1 MAAGRCT
8 LVLRY
13 HEITLKGGNRPF
25 FVRRL
30 VENVERTL
38 AGLPVG
44 AVRRASARLLV
55 ALHDARAWPEA
66 RARLARVFGLAN
78 FALAHELP
86 LATRTGDAAAEV
98 DRLAAA
104 IVALLRGVEIASFRV
119 QTKRSDKRFALTSPE
134 VNRIVGA
141 AVQQATGARVDLDH
155 AALTV
160 AVDILPGR
168 AFFSV
173 EKVAGAGG
181 LPVGTSGRVC
191 ALLSGGIDS
200 PVAAWRMMRRG
211 CRVDFVHFH
220 SVPFLD
226 RTSQDKARELARL
239 LVAWE
244 GDAGLDLVPFGEVQR
259 QIVAAVARPLRVVLY
274 RRMMVRIAEA
284 IARATGAEALVTGE
298 SLGQVA
304 SQTLANLTVIEAAAG
319 LPVLRP
325 LIGAD
330 KSEISAEAARIGTFE
345 TSILPDQDC
354 CSLFVPRHPATR
366 AHLDEVVAAEAR
378 LDVGALVAQAVAGTE
393 RVHLRVG
400 GEDEEEIAHRR
411 AAEPRVQ
418 PLA

>member
-1 MAAGRCT
+1 G
-8 LVLRY
+8 
-13 HEITLKGGNRPF
+13 
-25 FVRRL
+25 
-30 VENVERTL
+30 
-38 AGLPVG
+38 
-44 AVRRASARLLV
+44 
-55 ALHDARAWPEA
+55 
-66 RARLARVFGLAN
+66 RVFGLAN
-78 FALAHELP
+78 FTLAHE
-86 LATRTGDAAAEV
+86 V
-98 DRLAAA
+98 RLAADA
-104 IVALLRGVEIASFRV
+104 DASLARVGDVVLAQLAGRNVPSFRV
-119 QTKRSDKRFALTSPE
+119 ATKRSDKRFPLTSPE
-134 VNRIVGA
+134 VNRVL
-141 AVQQATGARVDLDH
+141 GARIQAATAAPVDLGG

-160 AVDILPGR
+160 ALAIPPGR
-168 AFFSV
+168 ANVSLERV
-173 EKVAGAGG
+173 PGAGG
-181 LPVGTSGRVC
+181 LPVGTSGRVL

-226 RTSQDKARELARL
+226 RTSQEKARELARL

-244 GDAGLDLVPFGEVQR
+244 GDAELDLVPFGEVQR
-259 QIVAAVARPLRVVLY
+259 QIVATVARPLRVVLY
-274 RRMMVRIAEA
+274 RRMRVRIAEA
-284 IARATGAEALVTGE
+284 VARAAGGEALVTGE

-330 KSEISAEAARIGTFE
+330 KGEISAEAARIGTFE

-366 AHLDEVVAAEAR
+366 AHLDEVLAAEVH
-378 LDVGALVAQAVAGTE
+378 LDVRALVAAAVAATE

-400 GEDEEEIAHRR
+400 GEDEEEIAPRR